1 MTQTQP
7 PSRVERLEA
16 RLRTALQPAELR
28 VLDDSHLHAGHAG
41 AASGHGHFTVQLV
54 AERFAGLPVVRRH
67 RLVYEAVGDM
77 MTTDIHALSI
87 QALAP
92 GEGSLACRPSFPP
105 FTRPPGRPDA
115 PSIEAHRCET

>member
-28 VLDDSHLHAGHAG
+28 VVDDSHLHAGHAG

-54 AERFAGLPVVRRH
+54 AERFAGLPVGRRH
-67 RLVYEAVGDM
+67 RRVYEAVGDT

-92 GEGSLACRPSFPP
+92 GEGSLA
-105 FTRPPGRPDA
+105 
-115 PSIEAHRCET
+115 